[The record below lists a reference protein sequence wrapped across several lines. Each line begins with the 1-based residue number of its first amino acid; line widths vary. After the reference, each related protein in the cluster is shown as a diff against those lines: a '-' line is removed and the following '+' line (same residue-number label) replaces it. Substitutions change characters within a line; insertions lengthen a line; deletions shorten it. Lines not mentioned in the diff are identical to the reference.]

1 MKWKCKSSVDSY
13 RFLLLIICSDYIVYD
28 AWLAVEL
35 LVVYFL
41 FVETGNNS
49 LEQTAALLD
58 GVDAKDQLVE
68 QVAKTTSDVTEIQA
82 NPDKKVGA

>member
-1 MKWKCKSSVDSY
+1 M
-13 RFLLLIICSDYIVYD
+13 YD
-28 AWLAVEL
+28 VWLGVEF

-58 GVDAKDQLVE
+58 GADVKDQLVE
-68 QVAKTTSDVTEIQA
+68 QVAKNAVEVEQVNTV
-82 NPDKKVGA
+82 PDKENKV